1 MMSKIPEFK
10 NIEVEAEF
18 WDTHDLTD
26 FLDEFEEVEVSVKK
40 PLDHVLS
47 VRLDREELQILVG
60 LAKTRGTLVTT
71 LAETLEASP
80 ERRSMRPYDHREPPD
95 PDGLAPSGRGPF
107 RTGSLPSS
115 ETSLSPSSLRRSL

>member
-26 FLDEFEEVEVSVKK
+26 FLDEFEEVEISVKK

-80 ERRSMRPYDHREPPD
+80 ERRSMRP
-95 PDGLAPSGRGPF
+95 
-107 RTGSLPSS
+107 
-115 ETSLSPSSLRRSL
+115 